1 MIKLRKRKVTET
13 PQINLSPLIDMSF
26 LLLVFFIFS
35 TMYMSELKTVP
46 VQLPVAEN
54 SQMQTKTRFTVT
66 VKNDGAVWLDDKLVP
81 LNVLIERAKV
91 ETKKDKN
98 FAIILRAD
106 GDVNYSTVIKI
117 LDKLKGAGLT
127 RVGLAVKSEA

>member
-54 SQMQTKTRFTVT
+54 SQMQTKARFTVT

-81 LNVLIERAKV
+81 LNILIERAKV

>member
-1 MIKLRKRKVTET
+1 
-13 PQINLSPLIDMSF
+13 MSF